1 MYNTIIVLSSTKSAL
16 FTRSLSRRENIGII
30 EASVFPDPVGATRRQ
45 FCIREITGIEI
56 SCIFVKF

>member
-1 MYNTIIVLSSTKSAL
+1 MYNTIMALSSTKSAL
-16 FTRSLSRRENIGII
+16 FARSLSRRDKIGII

-56 SCIFVKF
+56 S